1 MTIKVVHGIERKSC
15 DQIWNDDEI
24 NNENKKNNVRNN

>member
-1 MTIKVVHGIERKSC
+1 MLLNPESKEKVC

-24 NNENKKNNVRNN
+24 NNENKKNSVRNN